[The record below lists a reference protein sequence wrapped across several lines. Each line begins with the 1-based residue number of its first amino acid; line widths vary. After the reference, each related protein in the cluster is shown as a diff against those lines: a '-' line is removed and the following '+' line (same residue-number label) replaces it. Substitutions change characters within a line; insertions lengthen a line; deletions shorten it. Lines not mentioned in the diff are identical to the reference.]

1 MKDLIYFDNLPMYEK
16 YEFIDTHNDLYSG
29 LNLTSRSV
37 DNLYIK
43 GINRINREEKTIP
56 LEDFI
61 IALKYTYQITENI
74 DLKDRYVFK
83 NYFELIDGLE
93 LEELKL
99 ISSIS
104 NSLNKLAYFN
114 TIPSVDKTINTK
126 IIDMGQELLDDLI
139 ILYDEIRLDI
149 YPYLYK
155 LDDTIASEINLL
167 DKECCS
173 IVKNLIFDDEDFNFS
188 EIKEIQTMCVE
199 DLNSILDELS
209 RETPIQKIEI
219 ILNNSLKKE
228 LSNNKIKD
236 LKYINNINYYGSDMK
251 SFMTFLFEDTQLK
264 DIKKAIIPFIEKFG
278 FPYYN
283 NNNEDIIPC
292 NILIE
297 NSIFYYMY
305 YTLFSDWQ
313 TADKRILEVFDFIPK
328 EKFKKSK
335 ELENKT
341 FFQTNRKS
349 IIFYK
354 NNWLRY
360 NDFVCHDILGM
371 KYCYKE
377 VKDVTNYNDNHFNI
391 IGKNGFNYKIV
402 FYNLCTAM
410 NMLLQEKTDYFT
422 TDTKIDNCKFCGKE

>member
-1 MKDLIYFDNLPMYEK
+1 
-16 YEFIDTHNDLYSG
+16 
-29 LNLTSRSV
+29 
-37 DNLYIK
+37 
-43 GINRINREEKTIP
+43 
-56 LEDFI
+56 
-61 IALKYTYQITENI
+61 
-74 DLKDRYVFK
+74 
-83 NYFELIDGLE
+83 
-93 LEELKL
+93 
-99 ISSIS
+99 
-104 NSLNKLAYFN
+104 
-114 TIPSVDKTINTK
+114 
-126 IIDMGQELLDDLI
+126 
-139 ILYDEIRLDI
+139 
-149 YPYLYK
+149 
-155 LDDTIASEINLL
+155 
-167 DKECCS
+167 
-173 IVKNLIFDDEDFNFS
+173 
-188 EIKEIQTMCVE
+188 MCVE

-402 FYNLCTAM
+402 FYNLCTA
-410 NMLLQEKTDYFT
+410 
-422 TDTKIDNCKFCGKE
+422 